1 MSGHGGKQLGYT
13 GQQRLEELVS
23 QSSGSPVL
31 CGPGLS
37 DSKSHSHRWHPLRG
51 GGGGGGRPS
60 REKQA
65 RLKAEVSGVVQSLHR
80 ILRRYAHSLTMQ
92 SIVRPRAWSAGRPWH
107 PSL

>member
-37 DSKSHSHRWHPLRG
+37 DSKSHSHRWHPLL
-51 GGGGGGRPS
+51 GGRGALQGEAS
-60 REKQA
+60 T
-65 RLKAEVSGVVQSLHR
+65 AEGRGLRSGAESPQDS
-80 ILRRYAHSLTMQ
+80 
-92 SIVRPRAWSAGRPWH
+92 
-107 PSL
+107 